1 MRFALVNPPW
11 RFDGSIYFGCR
22 DPHLPLELGYARQLL
37 LDAGHEALMIDA
49 HLEGVS
55 NAEVRERV
63 AAFAPDFTVVATAP
77 TYLFWRCPPPE
88 LRVPAELLA
97 TLGETAGRRVL
108 VGPHPSTTPRVA
120 LEKTGADIAVM
131 GECEQTIACLAE
143 RDLEWVPG
151 VAYYRGGEC
160 VTHGPGQT
168 ADLAALPALVWPQAY
183 IDAHGHH
190 HHRFDEP
197 QHGVGAELEA
207 SRGCPYSCSFCA
219 KTDHR
224 DQFRWRPM
232 EMMLAELDGLI
243 AQGVGYVYFID
254 EIFLPNRELL
264 EALAKRPVRFGVQT
278 RIDLWKPAMLDLL
291 AEAGCVSIEAGIES
305 ITEAGRDALNKNC
318 KLTTP
323 DLQERLIRAR
333 QGVPFVQATLMQTP
347 ADEKEVVDAWRAS
360 LHAHGIWAN
369 EPVPA
374 FPYPGSPDY
383 AKLWGMPDENA
394 WERAV
399 DHYLI
404 TFDAFSDLQ
413 EERPLPLRELEVSS
427 EASQ

>member
-22 DPHLPLELGYARQLL
+22 DPHLPLELGYARQMLAA
-37 LDAGHEALMIDA
+37 AGHEVLLIDA
-49 HLEGVS
+49 HLEHASVAG
-55 NAEVRERV
+55 VRERV

-88 LRVPAELLA
+88 LRVPAEVLDA
-97 TLGETAGRRVL
+97 LGDAAGWRVL
-108 VGPHPSTTPRVA
+108 AGPHPSSTPRVA
-120 LEKTGADIAVM
+120 LEKAGADIAVM
-131 GECEQTIACLAE
+131 GECEETLVRLGE
-143 RDLEWVPG
+143 RDLDWVPG

-168 ADLAALPALVWPQAY
+168 VDLAALPVLTWPQAY
-183 IDAHGHH
+183 LDRHRHH

-197 QHGVGAELEA
+197 QHGLGAEIEA

-224 DQFRWRPM
+224 DQFRWRPL
-232 EMMLAELDGLI
+232 ETMLAELDGLI

-264 EALAKRPVRFGVQT
+264 QALAERPVSFGVQT
-278 RIDLWKPAMLDLL
+278 RIDLWKPEMLDRL
-291 AEAGCVSIEAGIES
+291 AAAGCVSIEAGIES
-305 ITEAGRDALNKNC
+305 ITEGGREALNKNC
-318 KLTTP
+318 RLDTP
-323 DLQERLIRAR
+323 ELQQRLIRAR
-333 QGVPFVQATLMQTP
+333 RGVPFVQATLMQTS
-347 ADEKEVVDAWRAS
+347 ADEPEVVDAWRAS

-383 AKLWGMPDENA
+383 AKLWGLPDEHA

-399 DHYLI
+399 DHYLT
-404 TFDAFSDLQ
+404 TFDAFSDIQ
-413 EERPLPLRELEVSS
+413 EERPRPLWELE
-427 EASQ
+427 ASIGGGR